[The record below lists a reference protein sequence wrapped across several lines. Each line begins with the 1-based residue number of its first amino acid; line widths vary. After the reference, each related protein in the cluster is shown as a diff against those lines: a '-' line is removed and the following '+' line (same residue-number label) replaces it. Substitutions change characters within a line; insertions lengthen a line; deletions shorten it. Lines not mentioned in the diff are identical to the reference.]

1 MEAHEASGK
10 NGGGA
15 AGEFAVEGAAE
26 EEGLRAMP
34 VGPNAIL

>member
-1 MEAHEASGK
+1 METHEAPGK

-26 EEGLRAMP
+26 KMKRSGVKL
-34 VGPNAIL
+34 

>member
-15 AGEFAVEGAAE
+15 AGKFAVEGAAE